1 MAGANGSKG
10 SVYGGLVVLGLLL
23 WGFSFIARH
32 WWTIL
37 SYAAI
42 GAGIGC
48 VAVILWGYLAGAPA
62 GDRNDRDRALIRR
75 NCIWLGTIV
84 WGIIAVATA
93 FLAAAPFG
101 IRIDGDP
108 FWPILSGFV
117 VVLAFVHLV
126 SWLLGRLFAAFV
138 RPHFLTP
145 LLQARSA
152 NFQRR
157 FTEAPRHHAETTGE
171 QASSAQP
178 DPDELRRR
186 EEARRRL
193 QEEEERRR
201 VEEEIRRRAE
211 EEHRRRQAED
221 ERRARSRGLAITTV
235 PDALDY
241 LEMSKPFT
249 GKELDR
255 KRKAA
260 LMRAHPDHG
269 GTNAMARLVNEAYE
283 ILKPLAR

>member
-1 MAGANGSKG
+1 MAGSDGSKG
-10 SVYGGLVVLGLLL
+10 SVFGGLVVLGLLF
-23 WGFSFIARH
+23 WGFSFIANH

-42 GAGIGC
+42 GVGIGC
-48 VAVILWGYLAGAPA
+48 ILSILWGHIAGAQG
-62 GDRNDRDRALIRR
+62 GDANDRDRALIRR
-75 NCIWLGTIV
+75 NCVWLGTIV

-108 FWPILSGFV
+108 FGPILSGFV

-138 RPHFLTP
+138 RPYFMEPAPAT
-145 LLQARSA
+145 ASA

-157 FTEAPRHHAETTGE
+157 STEPRQRAEVRGE
-171 QASSAQP
+171 HTSSAQT
-178 DPDELRRR
+178 DADELRRQEEIR
-186 EEARRRL
+186 RRQQEEARRRM
-193 QEEEERRR
+193 
-201 VEEEIRRRAE
+201 EEEIRRRAE
-211 EEHRRRQAED
+211 EELRRTQAE
-221 ERRARSRGLAITTV
+221 EEKRARSRGLAITTV

-241 LEMSKPFT
+241 LEMARPFT

-283 ILKPLAR
+283 VLKPLVNE